1 MATALGGVAADAVFT
16 AAVLAAA
23 VLSTAFTA
31 LAVVAVALTASG
43 LAADALGGLAVAVDF
58 TAVAVFVLLV
68 LFADAAGV
76 FAGFFIAFAI
86 ESTAN

>member
-1 MATALGGVAADAVFT
+1 LAT
-16 AAVLAAA
+16 
-23 VLSTAFTA
+23 
-31 LAVVAVALTASG
+31 
-43 LAADALGGLAVAVDF
+43 AVDF
-58 TAVAVFVLLV
+58 TAVAVLL

>member
-1 MATALGGVAADAVFT
+1 MTAAFFGVAA
-16 AAVLAAA
+16 AAVLAVGFTGAT
-23 VLSTAFTA
+23 VFTVAFT
-31 LAVVAVALTASG
+31 G
-43 LAADALGGLAVAVDF
+43 DLAATALVVLTTAVDF
-58 TAVAVFVLLV
+58 TAVAVLL

>member
-1 MATALGGVAADAVFT
+1 MATAFLGVAAVAATLAVG
-16 AAVLAAA
+16 
-23 VLSTAFTA
+23 FTA
-31 LAVVAVALTASG
+31 LEVVAAG
-43 LAADALGGLAVAVDF
+43 LAAGLATTLAAFATAVDF
-58 TAVAVFVLLV
+58 TAVAAFVLFV